1 MGIVSQNNTMIEE
14 VKGVFK
20 WYFNFTQLGAI
31 SNAREEDRKSF
42 RILWFIAYAL
52 GWVFT
57 FYLVKELVYSIY
69 QYEVDTKI
77 RDDQLSAMP
86 FPSITGKTENPL
98 NTDNA
103 PSSGKFGRQGFF
115 HYWEL
120 FHYWERSELDT

>member
-1 MGIVSQNNTMIEE
+1 MGIVLQNNTMIEE

-98 NTDNA
+98 NITRFYHFYLA
-103 PSSGKFGRQGFF
+103 VS
-115 HYWEL
+115 
-120 FHYWERSELDT
+120 